1 MRDGPVARFS
11 QVSRVSRIRTM
22 QALLD
27 NLKAKFPDAIL
38 AVHIDA
44 ARAETSLSVAAPRLL
59 DLARYLHDAPE
70 AAFDQ
75 LTDICS
81 VDYPEDQLRFEV
93 VYHLHSLPLGQ
104 RLRLKARITEDDP
117 TIASVTGIWKGAE
130 FLEREVYDM
139 MGIRFSGHPDLRRIL
154 MPEDYAEGY
163 PLRKDFPTEGRGWR
177 SEFDFIPRM
186 DDALLDVTE
195 SEIPEEQKSV
205 FRAEPGLPN
214 SRRKEELLLNMGPQH
229 PSTHGVLRVVLELD
243 GERIVKATPDLGYLH
258 RGVEKLAEG
267 LTYMQII
274 PHTDRLDYVCAMAN
288 NYAYVRSVEKLLDIT
303 VPVRAEYI
311 RTIVAEM
318 QRIIGHLFWLGT
330 QALDIGAMT
339 VFFWTFRERE
349 ILLDMFEKLCGAR
362 LTLNYYRIG
371 GVDSDFTPE
380 LVQRMKAFL
389 DTFPEKVKEY
399 DSLIAS
405 NRIWLGRTKNVA
417 VLSAE
422 DAINFGCTG
431 PVLRG
436 SGVAYD
442 IRKAEPYG
450 VYDKVDWEV
459 PIGKNG
465 DTYDRYWIRMEEMR
479 QSARIIAQCLDQ
491 LPSGAIMAEAP
502 QYIPPPKELV
512 MRDMESLIHHFIIYT
527 QGIKPPKA
535 ETYCA
540 TEAPKG
546 ELGFFIVSDGS
557 PRPYRMKIRSPS
569 FVHMGAFDH
578 MARGYLISDIITI
591 FGTYDIVMGECDR

>member
-1 MRDGPVARFS
+1 MESLVETLMTRFP
-11 QVSRVSRIRTM
+11 
-22 QALLD
+22 QA
-27 NLKAKFPDAIL
+27 
-38 AVHIDA
+38 V
-44 ARAETSLSVAAPRLL
+44 LSVEADTARSEVTVQVAAERIL
-59 DLARYLHDAPE
+59 DLVRFLHDAPE
-70 AAFDQ
+70 ASFDH

-81 VDYPEDQLRFEV
+81 VDYPEDRQRFEV
-93 VYHLHSLPLGQ
+93 VYHLHSLSHRR
-104 RLRLKARITEDDP
+104 RLRVKSRVSEDDP
-117 TIASVTGIWKGAE
+117 TIASVTSVWKGAE

-154 MPEDYAEGY
+154 LPEDYAEGY

-177 SEFDFIPRM
+177 SQFEFIPR
-186 DDALLDVTE
+186 LDEAPVE
-195 SEIPEEQKSV
+195 LAEGEVPEPQKEA
-205 FRAEPGLPN
+205 FRAEPPSH
-214 SRRKEELLLNMGPQH
+214 SRRREELLLNMGPQH

-258 RGVEKLAEG
+258 RGVEKLCEG
-267 LTYMQII
+267 LAYMQVI
-274 PHTDRLDYVCAMAN
+274 PHTDRLDYVCAMTN
-288 NYAYVRSVEKLLDIT
+288 NYAYVRAVEKLLGISI
-303 VPVRAEYI
+303 PERAEFV

-318 QRIIGHLFWLGT
+318 QRIVGHLFWLGT

-349 ILLDMFEKLCGAR
+349 ALLDMFEKLCGAR

-371 GVDSDFTPE
+371 GVDSDLTPD
-380 LVQRMKAFL
+380 LVLRLKTFL
-389 DTFPEKVKEY
+389 DTFPDKVKEY

-417 VLSAE
+417 VISAE

-442 IRKAEPYG
+442 VRKAEPYG

-465 DTYDRYWIRMEEMR
+465 DTYDRYWVRMEEMR
-479 QSARIIAQCLDQ
+479 QSARIIKQCLDQ
-491 LPSGAIMAEAP
+491 LPQGPIIADAP
-502 QYIPPPKELV
+502 QYIPPPKPLV
-512 MRDMESLIHHFIIYT
+512 MRDMESLIHHFIIFT
-527 QGIKPPKA
+527 QGFKPPKA

-557 PRPYRMKIRSPS
+557 ARPYRLKIRAPS

>member
-1 MRDGPVARFS
+1 
-11 QVSRVSRIRTM
+11 M
-22 QALLD
+22 QALFD
-27 NLKAKFPDAIL
+27 SLKTKFPGAIL
-38 AVHIDA
+38 ATRVDA
-44 ARAETSLSVAAPRLL
+44 ARAETTVTVDAARLL
-59 DLARYLHDAPE
+59 EIARYLHDAPD
-70 AAFDQ
+70 AAFDH

-93 VYHLHSLPLGQ
+93 VYHLHSLSLGR
-104 RLRLKARITEDDP
+104 RLRLKARIVEDDP
-117 TIASVTGIWKGAE
+117 TIASVTGVWKGAE

-154 MPEDYAEGY
+154 LPEDYEEGY

-177 SEFDFIPRM
+177 SRFEFIPRF
-186 DDALLDVTE
+186 DEAPVEIVE
-195 SEIPEEQKSV
+195 SEFSEEQKEV
-205 FRAEPGLPN
+205 FRAEPSVPDPQ
-214 SRRKEELLLNMGPQH
+214 RQEELLLNMGPQH
-229 PSTHGVLRVVLELD
+229 PSTHGVLRVVLMLD

-258 RGVEKLAEG
+258 RGVEKLSEG

-274 PHTDRLDYVCAMAN
+274 PHTDRLDYVCAMSN
-288 NYAYVRSVEKLLDIT
+288 NYAYVRTVEKLLEIT
-303 VPVRAEYI
+303 VPIRAEYI

-349 ILLDMFEKLCGAR
+349 VLLDMFEKLCGAR

-380 LVQRMKAFL
+380 LVQGMKSFL
-389 DTFPEKVKEY
+389 ETFPEKVKEY
-399 DSLIAS
+399 DALIAA
-405 NRIWLGRTKNVA
+405 NRIWLGRTRNIA

-422 DAINFGCTG
+422 DAISFGCTG

-442 IRKAEPYG
+442 VRKAEPYG

-491 LPSGAIMAEAP
+491 LPAGPIMAEAP

-535 ETYCA
+535 ETYCG

-557 PRPYRMKIRSPS
+557 ARPYRLKIRAPS

-591 FGTYDIVMGECDR
+591 FGTYDVVMGECDR

>member
-1 MRDGPVARFS
+1 MESLVETLMTRFPQTVLS
-11 QVSRVSRIRTM
+11 VEADT
-22 QALLD
+22 
-27 NLKAKFPDAIL
+27 
-38 AVHIDA
+38 
-44 ARAETSLSVAAPRLL
+44 ARAEVTVQVAAERIL
-59 DLARYLHDAPE
+59 DLTRFLHDAPD
-70 AAFDQ
+70 ASFDH

-81 VDYPEDQLRFEV
+81 VDYPEDRQRFEV
-93 VYHLHSLPLGQ
+93 VYHLHSLSHHR
-104 RLRLKARITEDDP
+104 RLRVKTRLSEDDP
-117 TIASVTGIWKGAE
+117 TIASVTSVWKGAE

-154 MPEDYAEGY
+154 LPEDYAEGY

-177 SEFDFIPRM
+177 SQFEFIPR
-186 DDALLDVTE
+186 LDEPPVEQAE
-195 SEIPEEQKSV
+195 SEIPEAQKEA
-205 FRAEPGLPN
+205 FRAEAPSH
-214 SRRKEELLLNMGPQH
+214 SRRREELLLNMGPQH

-258 RGVEKLAEG
+258 RGVEKLCEG
-267 LTYMQII
+267 LAYMQII

-288 NYAYVRSVEKLLDIT
+288 NYAYVRAVEKLLGISI
-303 VPVRAEYI
+303 PERAEYI

-318 QRIIGHLFWLGT
+318 QRIVGHLFWLGT

-349 ILLDMFEKLCGAR
+349 TLLDMFEKLCGAR

-371 GVDSDFTPE
+371 GVDSDFTPD
-380 LVQRMKAFL
+380 LVLRLKTFL
-389 DTFPEKVKEY
+389 DTFPDNVKEY
-399 DSLIAS
+399 DSLIAA
-405 NRIWLGRTKNVA
+405 NRIWLGRTKHVA
-417 VLSAE
+417 VISAE
-422 DAINFGCTG
+422 DAISFGCTG

-442 IRKAEPYG
+442 VRKYEPYG

-465 DTYDRYWIRMEEMR
+465 DTYDRYWVRMEEMR
-479 QSARIIAQCLDQ
+479 QSARIIKQCLDQ
-491 LPSGAIMAEAP
+491 LPQGQIIADAP
-502 QYIPPPKELV
+502 QYIPPPKPLV
-512 MRDMESLIHHFIIYT
+512 MRDMESLIHHFIIFT
-527 QGIKPPKA
+527 QGFKPPKA

-557 PRPYRMKIRSPS
+557 ARPYRLKIRAPS

>member
-1 MRDGPVARFS
+1 
-11 QVSRVSRIRTM
+11 M

-27 NLKAKFPDAIL
+27 SLKTKFLDAIL
-38 AVHIDA
+38 ATRVDA
-44 ARAETSLSVAAPRLL
+44 ARAETTLSVASERLL
-59 DLARYLHDAPE
+59 EIARYLRDEPE
-70 AAFDQ
+70 AAFDH

-93 VYHLHSLPLGQ
+93 VYHLHSLPLRQ
-104 RLRLKARITEDDP
+104 RLRLKARLTEDDP

-154 MPEDYAEGY
+154 MPEDYDEGY

-177 SEFDFIPRM
+177 SRFEFIPR
-186 DDALLDVTE
+186 LDEASIDVIE
-195 SEIPEEQKSV
+195 SEISDAGKSV
-205 FRAEPGLPN
+205 FRAEPDVP
-214 SRRKEELLLNMGPQH
+214 SSQRKEELLLNMGPQH
-229 PSTHGVLRVVLELD
+229 PSTHGVLRVVLMLD
-243 GERIVKATPDLGYLH
+243 GERVVKATPDLGYLH
-258 RGVEKLAEG
+258 RGVEKLCEG

-288 NYAYVRSVEKLLDIT
+288 NYAYVRAVEKLLEIEA
-303 VPVRAEYI
+303 PIRAEYI

-349 ILLDMFEKLCGAR
+349 TLLDMFEKLCGAR

-389 DTFPEKVKEY
+389 DSFPEKVKEY

-405 NRIWLGRTKNVA
+405 NRIWLGRTKNIA
-417 VLSAE
+417 LLSAE
-422 DAINFGCTG
+422 DAISFGCTG

-442 IRKAEPYG
+442 VRKAEPYG

-491 LPSGAIMAEAP
+491 LPAGPIMAESA

-527 QGIKPPKA
+527 QGIKPPKT

-557 PRPYRMKIRSPS
+557 PRPYRMKIRAPS

-591 FGTYDIVMGECDR
+591 FGTYDVVMGECDR

>member
-1 MRDGPVARFS
+1 
-11 QVSRVSRIRTM
+11 M

-27 NLKAKFPDAIL
+27 SLKAKFPDAIL
-38 AVHIDA
+38 ATCVDA
-44 ARAETSLSVAAPRLL
+44 ARAETAVSLAAARLL
-59 DLARYLHDAPE
+59 DVARYLHDAPT
-70 AAFDQ
+70 AAFDH

-81 VDYPEDQLRFEV
+81 VDYPEDRLRFEV
-93 VYHLHSLPLGQ
+93 VYHLHSLPLRQ
-104 RLRLKARITEDDP
+104 RLRLKVRLTEDDP

-130 FLEREVYDM
+130 FLEREVFDM

-177 SEFDFIPRM
+177 SEFDFIPKM
-186 DDALLDVTE
+186 DDSPLDM
-195 SEIPEEQKSV
+195 SAFEIPEEQKNV
-205 FRAEPGLPN
+205 FRAEPGLPS

-258 RGVEKLAEG
+258 RGVEKLSEG

-274 PHTDRLDYVCAMAN
+274 PHTDRLDYVCAMSN
-288 NYAYVRSVEKLLDIT
+288 NYAYVRAVEKLLEIT

-380 LVQRMKAFL
+380 LVQRMKTFL
-389 DTFPEKVKEY
+389 QTFPEKVKEY

-442 IRKAEPYG
+442 VRKFEPYG
-450 VYDKVDWEV
+450 VYDKVDWDV
-459 PIGKNG
+459 PVGKNG

-491 LPSGAIMAEAP
+491 LPAGPIMAEAP

>member
-1 MRDGPVARFS
+1 MQDWQVALVWQVPPVS
-11 QVSRVSRIRTM
+11 QIEIM
-22 QALLD
+22 QALFD
-27 NLKAKFPDAIL
+27 SLKTKFPGAIL
-38 AVHIDA
+38 ATRVDA
-44 ARAETSLSVAAPRLL
+44 ARAETTVTVDAARLL
-59 DLARYLHDAPE
+59 EIARYLHDAPD
-70 AAFDQ
+70 AAFDH

-93 VYHLHSLPLGQ
+93 VYHLHSLSLGR
-104 RLRLKARITEDDP
+104 RLRLKARIVEDDP
-117 TIASVTGIWKGAE
+117 TIASVTGVWKGAE

-154 MPEDYAEGY
+154 LPEDYEEGY

-177 SEFDFIPRM
+177 SRFEFIPRF
-186 DDALLDVTE
+186 DEAPVEIVE
-195 SEIPEEQKSV
+195 SEFSEEQKEV
-205 FRAEPGLPN
+205 FRAEPSVPDPQ
-214 SRRKEELLLNMGPQH
+214 RQEELLLNMGPQH
-229 PSTHGVLRVVLELD
+229 PSTHGVLRVVLMLD

-258 RGVEKLAEG
+258 RGVEKLSEG

-274 PHTDRLDYVCAMAN
+274 PHTDRLDYVCAMSN
-288 NYAYVRSVEKLLDIT
+288 NYAYVRTVEKLLEIT
-303 VPVRAEYI
+303 VPIRAEYI

-349 ILLDMFEKLCGAR
+349 VLLDMFEKLCGAR

-380 LVQRMKAFL
+380 LVQGMKSFL
-389 DTFPEKVKEY
+389 ETFPEKVKEY
-399 DSLIAS
+399 DALIAA
-405 NRIWLGRTKNVA
+405 NRIWLGRTRNIA

-422 DAINFGCTG
+422 DAISFGCTG

-442 IRKAEPYG
+442 VRKAEPYG

-491 LPSGAIMAEAP
+491 LPAGPIMAEAP

-535 ETYCA
+535 ETYCG

-557 PRPYRMKIRSPS
+557 ARPYRLKIRAPS

-591 FGTYDIVMGECDR
+591 FGTYDVVMGECDR

>member
-1 MRDGPVARFS
+1 
-11 QVSRVSRIRTM
+11 M
-22 QALLD
+22 QTLLD
-27 NLKAKFPDAIL
+27 SLKAKFPDAIL
-38 AVHIDA
+38 AIHVDA
-44 ARAETSLSVAAPRLL
+44 ARAETSVSVAAARLL
-59 DLARYLHDAPE
+59 DIARYLHDAPE
-70 AAFDQ
+70 AAFDH

-93 VYHLHSLPLGQ
+93 VYHLHSLPLEQ
-104 RLRLKARITEDDP
+104 RLRLKARLTEDDP

-186 DDALLDVTE
+186 DDSMLDVPE
-195 SEIPEEQKSV
+195 SEIPEEQKNA

-258 RGVEKLAEG
+258 RGVEKLSEG
-267 LTYMQII
+267 LAYMQII

-288 NYAYVRSVEKLLDIT
+288 NYAYVRAVEKLLTIT
-303 VPVRAEYI
+303 VPIRAEYI

-380 LVQRMKAFL
+380 LVQRMKVFL
-389 DTFPEKVKEY
+389 GTFPEKVKEY

-442 IRKAEPYG
+442 IRKVEPYG
-450 VYDKVDWEV
+450 VYDKVDWDV

-491 LPSGAIMAEAP
+491 MPSGPIMADAP

>member
-1 MRDGPVARFS
+1 
-11 QVSRVSRIRTM
+11 M

-27 NLKAKFPDAIL
+27 SLKAKFPDAIL
-38 AVHIDA
+38 ATRIDA
-44 ARAETSLSVAAPRLL
+44 ARAETAVSVAAAHLPEI
-59 DLARYLHDAPE
+59 ARYLHDAPE
-70 AAFDQ
+70 AAFDH

-81 VDYPEDQLRFEV
+81 VDYPEDQMRFEV
-93 VYHLHSLPLGQ
+93 VYHLHSLPLRQ
-104 RLRLKARITEDDP
+104 RLRLKTRLTEDDP
-117 TIASVTGIWKGAE
+117 TIASVTGVWKGAE

-154 MPEDYAEGY
+154 MPEDYDEGY

-177 SEFDFIPRM
+177 SKFEFIPR
-186 DDALLDVTE
+186 LDEASVTVIE
-195 SEIPEEQKSV
+195 SEFSDEQKSV
-205 FRAEPGLPN
+205 FRAEPDVPI
-214 SRRKEELLLNMGPQH
+214 SQRKEELLLNMGPQH
-229 PSTHGVLRVVLELD
+229 PSTHGVLRVVLMLD
-243 GERIVKATPDLGYLH
+243 GERVVKATPDLGYLH
-258 RGVEKLAEG
+258 RGVEKLSEG

-274 PHTDRLDYVCAMAN
+274 PHTDRLDYVCAMSN
-288 NYAYVRSVEKLLDIT
+288 NYAYVRAVEKLLGIE
-303 VPVRAEYI
+303 VPIRAEYI
-311 RTIVAEM
+311 RTLVAEM

-349 ILLDMFEKLCGAR
+349 TLLDMFEKLCGAR

-389 DTFPEKVKEY
+389 ETFPEKVKEY

-405 NRIWLGRTKNVA
+405 NRIWLGRTKNIA

-422 DAINFGCTG
+422 DAISFGCTG

-442 IRKAEPYG
+442 VRKVEPYG

-491 LPSGAIMAEAP
+491 LPAGPIMAEAP

-557 PRPYRMKIRSPS
+557 PRPYRLKIRAPS

-591 FGTYDIVMGECDR
+591 FGTYDVVMGECDR

>member
-1 MRDGPVARFS
+1 
-11 QVSRVSRIRTM
+11 M

-38 AVHIDA
+38 AVHVDA
-44 ARAETSLSVAAPRLL
+44 ARAETSVSVAAARLL

-93 VYHLHSLPLGQ
+93 VYHLHSLSLGQ

-186 DDALLDVTE
+186 DDALLDVAE
-195 SEIPEEQKSV
+195 SEIPEEQKNA
-205 FRAEPGLPN
+205 FRAEPGLPS

-288 NYAYVRSVEKLLDIT
+288 NYAYVRAVEKLLKIT
-303 VPVRAEYI
+303 VPIRAEYI

-371 GVDSDFTPE
+371 GVDSDFTSE
-380 LVQRMKAFL
+380 LVQRMKVFL
-389 DTFPEKVKEY
+389 ETFPEKVKEY

-405 NRIWLGRTKNVA
+405 NRIFLGRTKNVA

-442 IRKAEPYG
+442 IRKVEPYG

-491 LPSGAIMAEAP
+491 LPSGPIMADAP

-512 MRDMESLIHHFIIYT
+512 MREMESLIHHFIIYT

>member
-1 MRDGPVARFS
+1 MN
-11 QVSRVSRIRTM
+11 QT
-22 QALLD
+22 L
-27 NLKAKFPDAIL
+27 
-38 AVHIDA
+38 
-44 ARAETSLSVAAPRLL
+44 AETLLKKFSDAVRSIEVDTARGDVSVSIQASRLL
-59 DLARYLHDAPE
+59 DIARYLHDAPE
-70 AAFDQ
+70 ASFNH

-81 VDYPEDQLRFEV
+81 VDYPENQERFEV
-93 VYHLHSLPLGQ
+93 VYHLHSLPLRQ
-104 RLRLKARITEDDP
+104 RLRIKARVSEDHP
-117 TIASVTGIWKGAE
+117 SIASVTGIWKGAE

-139 MGIRFSGHPDLRRIL
+139 MGITFTGHPDLRRIL

-163 PLRKDFPTEGRGWR
+163 PLRKDFPAEGRGWR
-177 SEFDFIPRM
+177 SQFDFIPR
-186 DDALLDVTE
+186 LDEPPVETATG
-195 SEIPEEQKSV
+195 EISEEQKKPFLVENNGS
-205 FRAEPGLPN
+205 AG
-214 SRRKEELLLNMGPQH
+214 SRRREELLLNMGPQH

-258 RGVEKLAEG
+258 RGVEKLSEG
-267 LTYMQII
+267 LAYMQII

-288 NYAYVRSVEKLLDIT
+288 NYAYVRAVEKLLTIT
-303 VPVRAEYI
+303 VPERAEYI

-349 ILLDMFEKLCGAR
+349 NLLDMFEKLCGAR

-371 GVDSDFTPE
+371 GVDSDFTPD
-380 LVQRMKAFL
+380 LVQRLKAFL
-389 DTFPEKVKEY
+389 DTFPEKVREY

-417 VLSAE
+417 VISAE
-422 DAINFGCTG
+422 DAISFGCTG

-442 IRKAEPYG
+442 IRKFEPYG
-450 VYDKVDWEV
+450 AYDKVEWEV

-479 QSARIIAQCLDQ
+479 QSARIIKQCLDQ
-491 LPSGAIMAEAP
+491 MPPGPIMADVP
-502 QYIPPPKELV
+502 QYIPPAKPHV
-512 MRDMESLIHHFIIYT
+512 MRDMESLIHHFIIFT
-527 QGIKPPKA
+527 QGFKPPKG
-535 ETYCA
+535 ETYCG

-557 PRPYRMKIRSPS
+557 PRPYRLKIRSPS

>member
-1 MRDGPVARFS
+1 MESLVETLMTRFP
-11 QVSRVSRIRTM
+11 
-22 QALLD
+22 QA
-27 NLKAKFPDAIL
+27 
-38 AVHIDA
+38 V
-44 ARAETSLSVAAPRLL
+44 LSVEADTARSEVTVQVAAERIL
-59 DLARYLHDAPE
+59 DLTRFLHDAPD
-70 AAFDQ
+70 ASFDH

-81 VDYPEDQLRFEV
+81 VDYPEDRQRFEV
-93 VYHLHSLPLGQ
+93 VYHLHSLSHHR
-104 RLRLKARITEDDP
+104 RLRVKTRLSEDDP
-117 TIASVTGIWKGAE
+117 TIASVTSVWKGAE

-154 MPEDYAEGY
+154 LPEDYAEGY

-177 SEFDFIPRM
+177 SQFEFIPR
-186 DDALLDVTE
+186 LDEPPVEQAE
-195 SEIPEEQKSV
+195 SEIPEAQKEA
-205 FRAEPGLPN
+205 FRAEAPSD
-214 SRRKEELLLNMGPQH
+214 SRRREELLLNMGPQH

-258 RGVEKLAEG
+258 RGVEKLCEG
-267 LTYMQII
+267 LAYMQII

-288 NYAYVRSVEKLLDIT
+288 NYAYVRAVEKLLGISI
-303 VPVRAEYI
+303 PERAEYI

-349 ILLDMFEKLCGAR
+349 TLLDMFEKLCGAR
-362 LTLNYYRIG
+362 LTLELL
-371 GVDSDFTPE
+371 SDRRRR
-380 LVQRMKAFL
+380 QRFHAR
-389 DTFPEKVKEY
+389 
-399 DSLIAS
+399 SGA
-405 NRIWLGRTKNVA
+405 A
-417 VLSAE
+417 AE
-422 DAINFGCTG
+422 DISRHVSRQGQRVRFADRRQPHLARPHETCGGDLGGGCDQLWLTG

-442 IRKAEPYG
+442 VRKYEPYG

-465 DTYDRYWIRMEEMR
+465 DTYDRYWVRMEEMR
-479 QSARIIAQCLDQ
+479 QSARIIKQCLDQ
-491 LPSGAIMAEAP
+491 MPQGPIMADAP
-502 QYIPPPKELV
+502 QYIPPPKPLV
-512 MRDMESLIHHFIIYT
+512 MRDMESLIHHFIIFT
-527 QGIKPPKA
+527 QGFKPPKA

-557 PRPYRMKIRSPS
+557 ARPYRLKIRAPS